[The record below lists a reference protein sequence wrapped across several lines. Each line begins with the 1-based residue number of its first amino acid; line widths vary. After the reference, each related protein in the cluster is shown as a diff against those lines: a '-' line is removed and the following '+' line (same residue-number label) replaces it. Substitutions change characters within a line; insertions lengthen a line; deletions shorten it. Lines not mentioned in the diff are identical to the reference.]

1 MISIT
6 RLREFL
12 AETKQEIDGINFAEL
27 VIDDSQFVSFLKER
41 KETDNSMLFGVV
53 PQYPL
58 DGREDTYQWI
68 NQLQFFILV
77 KRSNRD
83 SHDAL
88 MDNMETTRALTQEF
102 VEYVILNSVGDSNLF
117 CGLSNELLAG
127 SLLVHPVWNKAQ
139 CDGWAIEFDLRTS

>member
-6 RLREFL
+6 RFREFL
-12 AETKQEIDGINFAEL
+12 VETKQEMEGINFAEM

-41 KETDNSMLFGVV
+41 KESDNAMLFGVV

-58 DGREDTYQWI
+58 DGREDMYQWI

-88 MDNMETTRALTQEF
+88 MLNMETTRAIVQEF
-102 VEYVILNSVGDSNLF
+102 VEYVILNAVGESNFF
-117 CGLSNELLAG
+117 CGLSNELLSG

>member
-12 AETKQEIDGINFAEL
+12 VETKEEISGINFTEM

-41 KETDNSMLFGVV
+41 KSSENAFLFGVV

-58 DGREDTYQWI
+58 DGREDMYQWI
-68 NQLQFFILV
+68 NQLQFFILI
-77 KRSNRD
+77 KRSDREK
-83 SHDAL
+83 HDEL
-88 MDNMETTRALTQEF
+88 MQNMETTRALTQQF
-102 VEYVILNSVGDSNLF
+102 VEYIISNAVGDSNLF
-117 CGLSNELLAG
+117 CGLSNELLNG